1 MASVV
6 EICNRAL
13 QKLGAQRIADIDENT
28 KNARECKAA
37 YTALRD
43 AELRAHPWNFSITR
57 AQLAAS
63 ADTPVFGRARSF
75 PLPSTFL
82 RLLPS
87 YPEQNLNDKDWQI
100 EDGDEVLAIFTND
113 SAPLNVRYVQQ
124 VTDPNKMDPLFREAL
139 AARMAFELCETITQS
154 TTKWQLLEEAYNK
167 TIATAKHTNAI
178 ENVAQVPAED
188 TWITARQ

>member
-13 QKLGAQRIADIDENT
+13 QKLGAQRIAAIDENS
-28 KNARECKAA
+28 KNARECAAA
-37 YTALRD
+37 YAALRD

-63 ADTPVFGRARSF
+63 ADTPAFGRTRSF
-75 PLPSTFL
+75 PLPATFL

-87 YPEQNLNDKDWQI
+87 YPEQNFNDKDWQI

-113 SAPLNVRYVQQ
+113 SAPLNIRYVQQ
-124 VTDPNKMDPLFREAL
+124 VADPNKMDPLFREAL
-139 AARMAFELCETITQS
+139 AARMAMELCEAITQS
-154 TTKWQLLEEAYNK
+154 NSKWQLAEAAYNRAI
-167 TIATAKHTNAI
+167 TTAKHTNAI
-178 ENVAQVPAED
+178 ENVAQAPAED
-188 TWITARQ
+188 TWISVRR